1 MYLKKR
7 LFGAMGNSTRAK
19 PKTTKEGQALK
30 KAIKQTMSFSL
41 GTRKAIGEVGID
53 KRTENTAEPLDYPVL
68 ERGHDGAGR
77 AQTWPSLNVLG
88 RLEIALFADEL
99 NEEKYEPVSFFLSD
113 VGGQLLFAAGR

>member
-19 PKTTKEGQALK
+19 PKTTKERQALK

-68 ERGHDGAGR
+68 ERGHDGRSSTNVAVAQCSGEAGDCVVR
-77 AQTWPSLNVLG
+77 
-88 RLEIALFADEL
+88 R
-99 NEEKYEPVSFFLSD
+99 
-113 VGGQLLFAAGR
+113 